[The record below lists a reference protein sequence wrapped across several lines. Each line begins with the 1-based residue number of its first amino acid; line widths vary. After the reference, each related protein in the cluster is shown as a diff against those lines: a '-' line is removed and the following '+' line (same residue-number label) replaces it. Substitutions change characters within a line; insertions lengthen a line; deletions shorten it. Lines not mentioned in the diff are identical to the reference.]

1 MHKDIF
7 RFTYALNY
15 VFQVTICLLTPA
27 AIWIG
32 LGWLCCHRWGVGK
45 WIMIPAIILGVI
57 SGSVSMF
64 RFLMTSARVIDP
76 TTPDPIDSPTEKKED
91 KRNSGKS

>member
-1 MHKDIF
+1 MHKDVF

-15 VFQVTICLLTPA
+15 VFQVTVCILTPA

-32 LGWLCCHRWGVGK
+32 LGWLCCNRWGMDRWV
-45 WIMIPAIILGVI
+45 MIPAIILGVVT
-57 SGSVSMF
+57 GFVSMI

-76 TTPDPIDSPTEKKED
+76 TDSESLKGKED
-91 KRNSGKS
+91 DLGKQ

>member
-15 VFQVTICLLTPA
+15 VFQVTVCLLTPA

-32 LGWLCCHRWGVGK
+32 LGWLCYHRWGVGK
-45 WIMIPAIILGVI
+45 WIMILSIVLGVV
-57 SGSVSMF
+57 SGAVSMF
-64 RFLMTSARVIDP
+64 RFLMTSARIIDP
-76 TTPDPIDSPTEKKED
+76 TSPEPAGDPMGKKEE
-91 KRNSGKS
+91 KGGKS

>member
-15 VFQVTICLLTPA
+15 VFQVTVCLLTPA
-27 AIWIG
+27 AMWIG
-32 LGWLCCHRWGVGK
+32 LGWLCCNRWGVGK
-45 WIMIPAIILGVI
+45 WAMILSIVLGVV

-76 TTPDPIDSPTEKKED
+76 TTPESSGEAHGKKEE
-91 KRNSGKS
+91 KGGKS

>member
-15 VFQVTICLLTPA
+15 VFQVTVCLLTPA
-27 AIWIG
+27 AMWIG
-32 LGWLCCHRWGVGK
+32 LGWLCCNRWGVGK
-45 WIMIPAIILGVI
+45 WAMILSIVLGVV

-76 TTPDPIDSPTEKKED
+76 TAPESSGGSHEKKEE
-91 KRNSGKS
+91 KGGKS